1 LPKGEG
7 RGEGEE
13 NGQIG
18 SDFAS
23 TKTVASEKRQK
34 TGAVQDVAE
43 NSLPPQYEE
52 ASSFHDLLASPSEE
66 DSGSS
71 FAEAD
76 AAEPSQVSEARPQPA
91 DRGAARPRS
100 ADQSRSRK
108 SPDGKSSAF
117 VKDYNVFLHCENDGT
132 ELQLTQ
138 DGKEGNSYARLEWSP
153 DSQALVAWRMEP
165 GAHKEVYLI
174 QSSPP
179 GGGRA
184 IFKRRPYDLPGD
196 KLNLYEPNVFDVGT
210 RKQIKPKVDRFEH
223 GWEAPSLHWMRDQRH
238 FAY

>member
-1 LPKGEG
+1 KNAKLGTANEFAAFFVGRNESVRTRRSPSPRPSPCGRGSDSLPTFDYPSRGRSVLPLPKGEG

-43 NSLPPQYEE
+43 NSLPHQYEE
-52 ASSFHDLLASPSEE
+52 ASSFHDLLANPSEE

-91 DRGAARPRS
+91 DRARP
-100 ADQSRSRK
+100 D
-108 SPDGKSSAF
+108 
-117 VKDYNVFLHCENDGT
+117 
-132 ELQLTQ
+132 
-138 DGKEGNSYARLEWSP
+138 
-153 DSQALVAWRMEP
+153 
-165 GAHKEVYLI
+165 
-174 QSSPP
+174 
-179 GGGRA
+179 
-184 IFKRRPYDLPGD
+184 
-196 KLNLYEPNVFDVGT
+196 
-210 RKQIKPKVDRFEH
+210 
-223 GWEAPSLHWMRDQRH
+223 
-238 FAY
+238 